1 MLIFEL
7 CTLLDHADENKHL
20 VTYWVAYHGSG
31 FFCTEIR
38 IIQNNRWKTWQ
49 KNCFWIPLHYFIYS
63 TIFKTGRKTGIRQA
77 QQITLFC
84 LHLIK
89 KASGKLWGQ
98 SGENFVIFCG
108 MLWILIYS
116 APEASSE
123 LPTEQSMAFTE
134 ELKAAIR
141 RKQILQL
148 AIWGL

>member
-1 MLIFEL
+1 MY
-7 CTLLDHADENKHL
+7 LLDRADENKHL

-31 FFCTEIR
+31 FFFFCTEIR

-49 KNCFWIPLHYFIYS
+49 KNCFWIPLCYFIYS
-63 TIFKTGRKTGIRQA
+63 AIFKTGRTTGIGQA
-77 QQITLFC
+77 QQIIPFRLQ
-84 LHLIK
+84 LIK
-89 KASGKLWGQ
+89 EAGRKLWGQ
-98 SGENFVIFCG
+98 FGENFVIFCG

-116 APEASSE
+116 ALEASSE
-123 LPTEQSMAFTE
+123 LPTEQWMAFTE